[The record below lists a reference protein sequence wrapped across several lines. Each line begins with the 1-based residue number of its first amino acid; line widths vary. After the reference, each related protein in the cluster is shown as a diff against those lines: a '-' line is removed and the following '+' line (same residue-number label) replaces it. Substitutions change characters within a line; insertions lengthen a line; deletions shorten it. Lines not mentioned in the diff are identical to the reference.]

1 VTAIPQKMTASVAAD
16 LNRDDSRWA
25 QIYQRVS
32 LSQIPAHFQTFTN
45 MPFLARYLETVQAC
59 CSPGSRAL
67 ETGVGFG
74 YGAIWLSLRGALAT
88 GIDYSQEI
96 VDRANRINQ
105 CLNGSAYFYYG
116 DMFRLKEYAHGTYDV
131 IFHQGVL
138 EHFSDEEI
146 RAILAQQ
153 LEIGR
158 QVVFSVP
165 SVYYPYEKEFGNE
178 RNLSLEAWE
187 KILTDYPVERLTYY
201 GDPKLGGKEHIMG
214 VLRGHP
220 DAPPDSRRFHFI
232 WNSPL
237 LDPSGYADEA
247 RHFVLA
253 LEDTGHYITSQPIYW
268 SHRPLILP
276 YKEEMRFQNMIRRR
290 PLAGSVFVSHIFAP
304 QFTRREDACV
314 NIGRTMFETDRLPE
328 GWAEACNRM
337 DMVWVPDAFNRQTF
351 LRSGVREE
359 KVRIVPGAIDLA
371 PFDPQGTSLH
381 IEGARGFRFLSVFD
395 WSLRKGWDILL
406 KSYIEE
412 FSPEED
418 VSLIIKTHSSLG
430 YSTQQI
436 MQLAS
441 DFITHVL
448 KRDPEQIPDIV
459 FHDANIP
466 GHQMPD
472 LYRSAHC
479 FVLPTRGEGWGRP
492 YMEAMAA
499 GLPTIGTN
507 WSGNTAFMKP
517 DNSYLIDCEEVPV
530 PEAGWKEIPIYRGH
544 RWAEPSCDH
553 LRYLMRKVFSQRE
566 QAVQTGLRARSYLAK
581 EFSYERVSQ
590 TIQSEVEYLLD
601 NR

>member
-1 VTAIPQKMTASVAAD
+1 MSAIPQKIPLSGAAD

-25 QIYQRVS
+25 EIYQRVS
-32 LSQIPAHFQTFTN
+32 MSQIPAHFQTFTG
-45 MPFLARYLETVQAC
+45 MPFLARYLETVLTC
-59 CSPGSRAL
+59 CAPGSRAL

-74 YGAIWLSLRGALAT
+74 YGAIWLSLRGVLAT

-105 CLNGSAYFYYG
+105 LLNGSALFYFG
-116 DMFRLKEYAHGTYDV
+116 DMFRLSEYARGEYDV

-138 EHFSDEEI
+138 EHFSDDEI
-146 RAILAQQ
+146 REILSQQ
-153 LEIGR
+153 LAIGR
-158 QVVFSVP
+158 RVVFSVP
-165 SVYYPYEKEFGNE
+165 SVFYPFEKEFGNE
-178 RNLSLEAWE
+178 RNLSLEEWE
-187 KILTDYPVERLTYY
+187 GILADYPVERLTYY
-201 GDPKLGGKEHIMG
+201 GDPNLGGKEHIMG
-214 VLRGHP
+214 ILRGRP
-220 DAPPDSRRFHFI
+220 DAPAVNRRFHFI

-253 LEDTGHYITSQPIYW
+253 LEDTGHYITSQPIAW
-268 SHRPLILP
+268 SRRPLILP
-276 YKEEMRFQNMIRRR
+276 SKEEMRFQNMIRRK

-304 QFTRREDACV
+304 NFTHREDACL
-314 NIGRTMFETDRLPE
+314 NIGRTMFETDQLPE
-328 GWAEACNRM
+328 GWSDACNRM
-337 DMVWVPDAFNRQTF
+337 DMVWVPDEFNRQTF

-359 KVRIVPGAIDLA
+359 KVRIVPGAIDIA
-371 PFDPQGTSLH
+371 PFDPQGTSLL
-381 IEGARGFRFLSVFD
+381 IEGARDFRFLSVFD
-395 WSLRKGWDILL
+395 WSLRKGWDLLL

-436 MQLAS
+436 MELAS
-441 DFITHVL
+441 DYIVQVL
-448 KRDPEQIPDIV
+448 KRDPERIPDIV

-466 GHQMPD
+466 GHQMSD
-472 LYRSAHC
+472 LYRAANC

-492 YMEAMAA
+492 FMEAMAA

-517 DNSYLIDCEEVPV
+517 DNSYLIECEEVLV
-530 PEAGWKEIPIYRGH
+530 PEACWREIPIYRGH

-553 LRYLMRKVFSQRE
+553 LRQLMRHVFSHRE
-566 QAVQTGLRARSYLAK
+566 EAVQTGLRARSHIAR
-581 EFSYERVSQ
+581 EFSYARVSEI
-590 TIQSEVEYLLD
+590 IQREAEYAL
-601 NR
+601 NSR